1 MINLSFNISWPW
13 FKDFE
18 GLQHDYFY
26 KSWRVTKNKT
36 LELQISRGSDTII
49 GASFD
54 WRVNTDHA
62 GVMFDVSLFRR
73 FIHVSF
79 CDNRHWNDEE
89 NRYVNYDNPEEVE
102 KYW

>member
-1 MINLSFNISWPW
+1 MIHFSFNLSWPW

-26 KSWRVTKNKT
+26 KAWRVTKNKT
-36 LELQISRGSDTII
+36 LELQISRSSDTLI
-49 GASFD
+49 GGSFRWD
-54 WRVNTDHA
+54 IHCDHA
-62 GVMFDVSLFRR
+62 GVLFDVSLFRR

-102 KYW
+102 KCW